1 MAKFETIQKK
11 VDFPYP
17 LKYFFSPGTN
27 EFSTITFEQKMGM
40 FRKVVLSGYSV
51 YDLSEKFRKDRSK
64 EYDHAN
70 MHSVLRNYISKLIF
84 NDYINPYVNK
94 FYEHETDETVAKD
107 LDVFV
112 NEPISQEEFI
122 ERVGVKFNVKL

>member
-1 MAKFETIQKK
+1 
-11 VDFPYP
+11 
-17 LKYFFSPGTN
+17 LKYFFSPGSN

-40 FRKVVLSGYSV
+40 VRKVILIGYGI

-64 EYDHAN
+64 EYDHDD

-94 FYEHETDETVAKD
+94 FYESETDETVAKD
-107 LDVFV
+107 LDIFV
-112 NEPISQEEFI
+112 KEPISQEEFI